1 MAEAE
6 AETGASPARRRRR
19 SRPPSRLALHEV
31 FVQTRVF
38 WRNPMQT
45 AFIVVLPVIL
55 VPMLDALNPD
65 VRVLMP
71 PASPHAAGDL
81 AAGGPLALVPY
92 DQYLV
97 PALAAFGVMTACFA
111 TLALR
116 VTVAREDGVLK
127 RLRGTPLPPW
137 AHLVGRIGAS
147 VLIALLVAAAT
158 VAVGV
163 AFYDVDVIPRLLP
176 AAVLTTALAAG
187 CFCALGL
194 AATTALPTAESAPAI
209 VFAIVFPLAFI
220 SEVFF
225 PPQLA
230 PAWMDRLGAW
240 LPLQPYARAMAAAF
254 NPAVHGTGLQ
264 WRYLGVLAAW
274 TGAGAIVAV
283 RWFAWSPRHES
294 RQERWTSLTRRPRHS
309 AGAR

>member
-1 MAEAE
+1 
-6 AETGASPARRRRR
+6 
-19 SRPPSRLALHEV
+19 
-31 FVQTRVF
+31 
-38 WRNPMQT
+38 
-45 AFIVVLPVIL
+45 VLPVIL
-55 VPMLDALNPD
+55 VPMLDALNPG
-65 VRVLMP
+65 VRVVLP
-71 PASPHAAGDL
+71 PAAPRAAIAVNGL
-81 AAGGPLALVPY
+81 PALLPY

-158 VAVGV
+158 IAVGV
-163 AFYDVDVIPRLLP
+163 AFYDVQVVARLLP
-176 AAVLTTALAAG
+176 AAALTTALAAG

-194 AATTALPTAESAPAI
+194 AATAVLPTAESAPAI
-209 VFAIVFPLAFI
+209 VFAVVFPLAFI

-254 NPAVHGTGLQ
+254 NPAVTGTGLQ
-264 WRYLGVLAAW
+264 PRELAVIAGW
-274 TGAGAIVAV
+274 TVVGALVSI
-283 RWFAWSPRHES
+283 RWFAWSPRHEW
-294 RQERWTSLTRRPRHS
+294 RRERRLSLRDRSPRT
-309 AGAR
+309 GAAR